1 MISKWMIIIIKQMS
15 SEYTEYVQYP
25 RIYTVMKLNT
35 EMKAINQ
42 LVHSELE

>member
-1 MISKWMIIIIKQMS
+1 MS
-15 SEYTEYVQYP
+15 SEYTEYVKDP